1 MLHTKLAFL
10 LEGCWRKPI
19 TYCGT
24 PCMFPVSIIFLFTI
38 FIFPRRDT
46 GLHPRGHRGSP
57 VCGHQAAD
65 DRALQRGQHSLGQH
79 HHQVAGHLPGM
90 IITIIITHN
99 NHLPGGGVCPH
110 SGRGRGRA
118 PLHRLLQVRE
128 ILSKCFL
135 NPKSHQNYDHFEQ

>member
-1 MLHTKLAFL
+1 
-10 LEGCWRKPI
+10 
-19 TYCGT
+19 
-24 PCMFPVSIIFLFTI
+24 MFPVSIIFLFTI

-90 IITIIITHN
+90 IITIIITIITITFQGVEYV
-99 NHLPGGGVCPH
+99 LIVGVGGGVPH
-110 SGRGRGRA
+110 YTDYSRSGRY
-118 PLHRLLQVRE
+118 
-128 ILSKCFL
+128 S
-135 NPKSHQNYDHFEQ
+135 QNVF